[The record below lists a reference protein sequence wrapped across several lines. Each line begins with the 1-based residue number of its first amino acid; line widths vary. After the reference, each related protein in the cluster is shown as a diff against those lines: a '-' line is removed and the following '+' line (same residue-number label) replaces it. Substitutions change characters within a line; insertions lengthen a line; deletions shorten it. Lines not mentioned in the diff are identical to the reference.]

1 MKPDCSR
8 LCVSGRTLL
17 PLLVLTGAVLA
28 SGCSTSKEELLPA
41 GEQTMLEIWQGQ
53 AGGGSARSAVTA
65 RDTLRRPLTET
76 EQQDAAQTDRS
87 YSRTQESEISQQFPR
102 LPNPD
107 MVMYVFPHLA
117 EGNSPVPGYST
128 VFSFYSQ
135 TQYAMPGE
143 RTAAF

>member
-1 MKPDCSR
+1 MVWTEGGNDEITFAVTGADGR
-8 LCVSGRTLL
+8 GSGRRLFHVERGTAARRGPVDAGNLA
-17 PLLVLTGAVLA
+17 GAVWRRK
-28 SGCSTSKEELLPA
+28 CPFCC
-41 GEQTMLEIWQGQ
+41 
-53 AGGGSARSAVTA
+53 GS

>member
-1 MKPDCSR
+1 M
-8 LCVSGRTLL
+8 
-17 PLLVLTGAVLA
+17 LA

-53 AGGGSARSAVTA
+53 SGGGSARSAATA

-107 MVMYVFPHLA
+107 MVMYVFPHLY
-117 EGNSPVPGYST
+117 VIHI
-128 VFSFYSQ
+128 
-135 TQYAMPGE
+135 
-143 RTAAF
+143 

>member
-8 LCVSGRTLL
+8 LRVSGRTLL

-28 SGCSTSKEELLPA
+28 GGCSTSKEEQLPA
-41 GEQTMLEIWQGQ
+41 GDQTMLEIWQGQ
-53 AGGGSARSAVTA
+53 SGGGSARSAAAA

-76 EQQDAAQTDRS
+76 EQQDAAQTERS

>member
-8 LCVSGRTLL
+8 LRVSGRTLL
-17 PLLVLTGAVLA
+17 PLLVLTGSVLA
-28 SGCSTSKEELLPA
+28 GGCSTSKEELLPA

-53 AGGGSARSAVTA
+53 SGGGSARSAAAA

-76 EQQDAAQTDRS
+76 EQQDAAQTNRS

-107 MVMYVFPHLA
+107 MVM
-117 EGNSPVPGYST
+117 
-128 VFSFYSQ
+128 
-135 TQYAMPGE
+135 
-143 RTAAF
+143 